1 MSKISVKT
9 KNSKNRIVMRS
20 DITAGLAGVML
31 LLGTETLQRNAE
43 EHQAGGL
50 EIVRIQ

>member
-1 MSKISVKT
+1 MSKIYVET
-9 KNSKNRIVMRS
+9 KNSKNRNVMQS
-20 DITAGLAGVML
+20 DITAGFTAGTMFT
-31 LLGTETLQRNAE
+31 GRLQRNAE

>member
-9 KNSKNRIVMRS
+9 KNSKNRIVMQS
-20 DITAGLAGVML
+20 DIAAGFAEGM
-31 LLGTETLQRNAE
+31 LLGTEPLQRNAE

>member
-20 DITAGLAGVML
+20 DIAAGFAGVML
-31 LLGTETLQRNAE
+31 LLGTEPQQRNAE

-50 EIVRIQ
+50 ERYC

>member
-1 MSKISVKT
+1 MSKVCVKT
-9 KNSKNRIVMRS
+9 KNSKNRIVMQS
-20 DITAGLAGVML
+20 HMSEGFAIHM
-31 LLGTETLQRNAE
+31 LLGTAPLQRNTE